1 MTERSNGTGKKTT
14 WPECVGMT
22 LHAARACI
30 SKDFTGAIEVCPDD
44 MGFPCDYEENRVRI
58 MVKDYRLI
66 DLPSGDFEVLSGI
79 VCMTPCIG

>member
-44 MGFPCDYEENRVRI
+44 MGFPCDYRGNANSVTERSERI
-58 MVKDYRLI
+58 AFVSWSKI
-66 DLPSGDFEVLSGI
+66 I
-79 VCMTPCIG
+79 A